1 MIKALGSLI
10 ASIFDSR
17 IGFDETLKVIDLE
30 ELNQKGY
37 INLPDSDFPVNPG
50 FEKKAQEHVTGAF
63 IRKLRGWDPIISPIH
78 PIFLPRKWNNVSKDD
93 YDLMIPALK
102 LASRILDEPQIL
114 TYIKG
119 ALKKPLTLIND
130 SEATNQAGQPLY
142 TFSNEPLQDW
152 TTEEIWHTLYTL
164 KDCIE
169 FQFSAHLPF
178 GCMAMCGAG
187 DTGSMIAIG
196 AYSAKITLSNQFLGV
211 FRRKLKASQFS
222 SPWTPGTHDE
232 SAVLRSQF
240 AFAVTLVHE
249 VMHAL
254 WLASNPTYVQHYAPP
269 QPSQWVNPV
278 EPFYRD
284 GRMNE
289 LGACWETH
297 VFGGNI
303 HMLGYPHGAIMPYG
317 MTTVRFPGTWE
328 FYPSVIDRGNPR
340 KWGYEWVTTY
350 PIEMKHI
357 RKMFTNE
364 MWDEVQRYGIKRLK
378 RKRKLG
384 YRTYTDKK
392 YPGLAPGEAALG
404 QAPSPTSSVD
414 SKEGEEDHK
423 GVVRR
428 EPPTATNDN
437 SFVIIG

>member
-1 MIKALGSLI
+1 M
-10 ASIFDSR
+10 
-17 IGFDETLKVIDLE
+17 
-30 ELNQKGY
+30 
-37 INLPDSDFPVNPG
+37 
-50 FEKKAQEHVTGAF
+50 
-63 IRKLRGWDPIISPIH
+63 
-78 PIFLPRKWNNVSKDD
+78 
-93 YDLMIPALK
+93 
-102 LASRILDEPQIL
+102 
-114 TYIKG
+114 
-119 ALKKPLTLIND
+119 
-130 SEATNQAGQPLY
+130 
-142 TFSNEPLQDW
+142 
-152 TTEEIWHTLYTL
+152 
-164 KDCIE
+164 
-169 FQFSAHLPF
+169 
-178 GCMAMCGAG
+178 
-187 DTGSMIAIG
+187 
-196 AYSAKITLSNQFLGV
+196 

-222 SPWTPGTHDE
+222 KPWKPGTHDE

-240 AFAVTLVHE
+240 AFAVNLVHE

-254 WLASNPTYVQHYAPP
+254 WLTSNPSYVQHYAPP
-269 QPSQWVNPV
+269 QPSQWVNKI

-317 MTTVRFPGTWE
+317 LTTVPFPGTWE
-328 FYPSVIDRGNPR
+328 FYPSVINRGNP
-340 KWGYEWVTTY
+340 KQWGYEWQTTY

-364 MWDEVQRYGIKRLK
+364 MWDEVQRYGIKRLR

-384 YRTYTDKK
+384 YRTYVGSKHPT
-392 YPGLAPGEAALG
+392 LTAGEAILG

-414 SKEGEEDHK
+414 SKEGEEDHR

-428 EPPTATNDN
+428 EPQSATEDN